1 VVDDPAVTVA
11 IESHGKEAPAS
22 DPDSEM
28 FRAIS
33 SAAKAIDPGIAVVP
47 YLSTGGTDSA
57 HLRRLGINAYGILPF
72 PMEQPDEERMHG
84 HDERVPVDS
93 LHFGVRLI
101 YESIHSIAVSLSASP
116 NGR

>member
-1 VVDDPAVTVA
+1 MA
-11 IESHGKEAPAS
+11 IESHGVEAPGS

-28 FRAIS
+28 FNAIS
-33 SAAKAIDPGIAVVP
+33 MAAKELDPEMAVVP

-72 PMEQPDEERMHG
+72 PMQQSDEERMHG
-84 HDERVPVDS
+84 HDERVPVES

-101 YESIHSIAVSLSASP
+101 FESVVRVS
-116 NGR
+116 GVK